1 MTEHEDAWADAMRA
15 ANRGNAEAYARLLS
29 DMAQALRRSI
39 SYDLSRLGLS
49 IGEAEDI
56 LQETLLAIHL
66 KRHTW
71 DETRPIVPWLRAIA
85 RYKALDHARRSKERV
100 SIPVETMADV
110 LPAPEAE
117 ATFAGSA
124 DRFLEKLP
132 RRQREVVKALA
143 LDGASIRD
151 AAARLKMS
159 EGAVRV
165 ALHRGL
171 AALAAKFGG
180 ST

>member
-1 MTEHEDAWADAMRA
+1 MIEHEDAWADAMRA
-15 ANRGNAEAYARLLS
+15 ANRGDAEAYARLLS
-29 DMAQALRRSI
+29 DVAHALRRSI

-49 IGEAEDI
+49 ISEAEDI
-56 LQETLLAIHL
+56 LQEALLAIHL

-71 DETRPIVPWLRAIA
+71 DQTRPIVPWLRAIA
-85 RYKALDHARRSKERV
+85 RYKALDHARKSKERV
-100 SIPVETMADV
+100 SIPIEIVADM
-110 LPAPEAE
+110 LPAPEADM
-117 ATFAGSA
+117 TFTGSA

-132 RRQREVVKALA
+132 RRQREVVQALA

-180 ST
+180 LK